1 MLVVGSLAGLG
12 LGVVAFVL
20 IGLVQFL
27 FVWLLFV
34 FYVAVWGSVVVEWLT
49 SLCCALWMVWVAI

>member
-12 LGVVAFVL
+12 LVVVAFVL

-34 FYVAVWGSVVVEWLT
+34 FYVAVCGSVVVE
-49 SLCCALWMVWVAI
+49 